1 MMLIDIAK
9 GLEHDLSLFSET
21 KIAELEF
28 RVVMKEREK
37 DSFAPSSIKDVIQ
50 NKRSLLG
57 LP

>member
-21 KIAELEF
+21 KIAKLEF

-50 NKRSLLG
+50 NKRSLFG